1 MLYNYSVMQYICLR
15 RISATTLQI
24 SDFLSTG
31 LLRHTLQQIQQ
42 VLVLPQMSSLFARS
56 QSSKVHQVQ
65 LSGMPPIPSVSS
77 SIPFKA
83 THIRRYKNLELVE
96 MFEVKKRQAWAGV
109 FPFFCSIPLSFCL
122 SLQQGRQMRRIR
134 ANNGC
139 QTQKP
144 WIHTC
149 ICTGANH
156 SFLIPQHLETS
167 RMGCSMLQQ
176 LL

>member
-1 MLYNYSVMQYICLR
+1 
-15 RISATTLQI
+15 
-24 SDFLSTG
+24 
-31 LLRHTLQQIQQ
+31 
-42 VLVLPQMSSLFARS
+42 
-56 QSSKVHQVQ
+56 
-65 LSGMPPIPSVSS
+65 MPPIPSVSS

-83 THIRRYKNLELVE
+83 THIRSYKNLELVE

-156 SFLIPQHLETS
+156 SFSAPSALRNIENGLQHAAATSVEYHLPRDMSVAWLAWWNQGGVEWRSFSFQVVSVGSIQRQHQFSHPLI
-167 RMGCSMLQQ
+167 
-176 LL
+176 

>member
-1 MLYNYSVMQYICLR
+1 M
-15 RISATTLQI
+15 
-24 SDFLSTG
+24 
-31 LLRHTLQQIQQ
+31 
-42 VLVLPQMSSLFARS
+42 
-56 QSSKVHQVQ
+56 Q

-83 THIRRYKNLELVE
+83 TRIRSYKNLELVE
-96 MFEVKKRQAWAGV
+96 MFEVKKDKHGQV
-109 FPFFCSIPLSFCL
+109 FFHYFSCFCSIPLSFCL

-156 SFLIPQHLETS
+156 SFSDPSALRNIENGLQHAAATS
-167 RMGCSMLQQ
+167 VEYHLPRDMSVA
-176 LL
+176 